1 MLTMRLLASRLT
13 SAVVFLSWALS
24 LANCAARP
32 NHFSRRNP
40 RRALPSTDARYPA
53 TDARYPDAQHLVLDA
68 IRRSTPSQF
77 RKATR
82 GTLSSTAIG
91 FLRRLS
97 SVLFVLFRGWTGC
110 KFGVGWSVCACGVFG
125 AKCPKYTNIAYMFP
139 SRTLHYA
146 LYNLY

>member
-40 RRALPSTDARYPA
+40 RRALPSTDARYP
-53 TDARYPDAQHLVLDA
+53 DAQHLDILDA
-68 IRRSTPSQF
+68 IRRSTLSQI

-91 FLRRLS
+91 FLCRLS

-110 KFGVGWSVCACGVFG
+110 KFGVGWSVCAFGVFG
-125 AKCPKYTNIAYMFP
+125 AKCPEYTNIAYMFP

-146 LYNLY
+146 LYNFFMVKVG